1 MKILCS
7 GDSLVNGFPY
17 ARSHSFPSVLA
28 RETGIEVTNIGMNG
42 ITAGDVSRMLRSKL
56 NEDSFDAVLISCG
69 SNDFMLGTAGPAQVC
84 DIVSKMCDDAI
95 SKGVR
100 DIYVCAPPLTDPE
113 QAQRMWMPGVSY
125 EFVNSQLEEYGQL
138 LAKLSRDHGKTDS
151 SDKTPASQ
159 TAISSDTQTAVHF
172 IDIQAAY
179 RSFARYADGVHPTEE
194 GYALIANAVA
204 YAISTTFPL

>member
-17 ARSHSFPSVLA
+17 PRSHSFPSVLA
-28 RETGIEVTNIGMNG
+28 RETGIDVTNIGMNG
-42 ITAGDVSRMLRSKL
+42 ITAGDVSRMLISKL
-56 NEDSFDAVLISCG
+56 DEDPFDAVLISCG

-95 SKGVR
+95 GKGVS
-100 DIYVCAPPLTDPE
+100 DIFVCAPPLTDPG

-125 EFVNSQLEEYGQL
+125 ESVNEQLEEYGQL
-138 LAKLSRDHGKTDS
+138 LSELSLGS
-151 SDKTPASQ
+151 S
-159 TAISSDTQTAVHF
+159 AVHF

-179 RSFARYADGVHPTEE
+179 RSFAKYADGVHPTKE

-204 YAISTTFPL
+204 YAIQQINGGTK